1 MAASGGDRV
10 NEETFVF
17 DCEGERLVGV
27 LHRGAERAPRGV
39 LVVVGG
45 PQYRVG
51 SHRQFVR
58 LARDLAQAGV
68 PALRFDY
75 RGMGDAD
82 GVHPGFERA
91 GPDIAA
97 AMSAFCARVPS
108 LREVV
113 IWGLCDAA
121 SAALL
126 YAHAD
131 ARVTGIV
138 LANPWVRTD
147 ATEAQTYLRHYYL
160 GRLRSASFWR
170 SLAQGGV
177 RPLES
182 LRSLW
187 SHALAA
193 LRGARD
199 VTSLP
204 FPERMLDGLARF
216 RGRVL
221 LILSGNDLT
230 AAEFCDRVRATPR
243 WRALL
248 GRETVT
254 RRELAGAT
262 HTFSSH
268 EWRAQVSAWT
278 TEWLATW

>member
-1 MAASGGDRV
+1 MAARGGHGV
-10 NEETFVF
+10 SEEAFVF
-17 DCEGERLVGV
+17 ACEEERLVAV
-27 LHRGAERAPRGV
+27 LHRGAEAATRGV

-82 GVHPGFERA
+82 GAHPGFERA
-91 GPDIAA
+91 GPAIAA
-97 AMSAFCARVPS
+97 AVSAFCARVPS

-131 ARVTGIV
+131 ARVAGVV
-138 LANPWVRTD
+138 LANPWVRTESS
-147 ATEAQTYLRHYYL
+147 EAQTYLRHYYL
-160 GRLRSASFWR
+160 DRLRSAGFWR
-170 SLAQGGV
+170 SLARGGV
-177 RPLES
+177 RPLAS

-187 SHALAA
+187 AHARAA
-193 LRGARD
+193 LRGSRGT
-199 VTSLP
+199 VSRP
-204 FPERMLDGLARF
+204 FPERMLEGLARF

-221 LILSGNDLT
+221 IILSGNDLT
-230 AAEFCDRVRATPR
+230 AAEFRDLVEASSR
-243 WRALL
+243 WRGLL
-248 GRETVT
+248 ARDTVT
-254 RRELAGAT
+254 RRELPRAT

-268 EWRAQVSAWT
+268 EWRAQVSTWT